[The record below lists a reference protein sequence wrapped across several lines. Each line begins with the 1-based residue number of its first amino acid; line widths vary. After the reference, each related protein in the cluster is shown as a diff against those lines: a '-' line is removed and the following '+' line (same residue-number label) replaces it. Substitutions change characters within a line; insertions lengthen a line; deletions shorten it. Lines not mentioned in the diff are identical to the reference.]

1 MNLHYKKAAALFL
14 TAVMGI
20 AALTGC
26 GQKKIDGSQTALT
39 VNGEKVSLGTVSF
52 ESHYEAAMIY
62 TYYGSFLGTN
72 GYFDTDTGNDDG
84 TTVGQDM
91 VKRAAESIRDDV
103 IVSQHAEEYG
113 VSLTD
118 EQNAK
123 IDEVAQAFMDGNDKE
138 VLAKLGI
145 SKEDVV
151 YSLKLDT
158 IWAEMLDPM
167 AADVSTEVTDE
178 EAEMSTVTYVGMVS
192 ADKEEDGKSVEE
204 LNEETKATLQTI
216 LDKIKEE
223 DDIASADI
231 DAIAQ
236 SVDESFRG
244 TQVHFSANKD
254 DPIEVDKV
262 VADAVKGLKD
272 GEVYDGVLVNA
283 DESRYFIVRLDM
295 ASDPIATEE
304 QKGTIVRERKETRHK
319 EIVDGWK
326 AEAETVMNDDVI
338 GQVVL
343 TDKELYVF
351 KQNAESA
358 G

>member
-1 MNLHYKKAAALFL
+1 MNLHYKKAAALL
-14 TAVMGI
+14 MTAVLGI

-26 GQKKIDGSQTALT
+26 GQKKIDGSQTAMT

-62 TYYGSFLGTN
+62 TYYGSFLGTS
-72 GYFDTDTGNDDG
+72 GYFDTDAGNEDG
-84 TTVGQDM
+84 KTVGQEM
-91 VKRAAESIRDDV
+91 VMRAAESIRDDV

-113 VSLTD
+113 VSLTE

-123 IDEVAQAFMDGNDKE
+123 IDEVAQAFMDNNDKE

-151 YSLKLDT
+151 CSLKLDT

-178 EAEMSTVTYVGMVS
+178 EAKQTTVTYVGMVA
-192 ADKEEDGKSVEE
+192 ADKEEDGKSIEE

-231 DAIAQ
+231 DAIAK
-236 SVDESFRG
+236 SVDESFSG
-244 TQVHFSANKD
+244 TQVHFSTNEE
-254 DPIEVDKV
+254 DPVTVDKV
-262 VADAVKGLKD
+262 IADAVKGLKD
-272 GEVYDGVLVNA
+272 GEVYDGVLTNA

-295 ASDPIATEE
+295 AFDPIATEE
-304 QKGTIVRERKETRHK
+304 HKGTVVRERREKKHQ
-319 EIVDGWK
+319 EIVDQWK
-326 AEAETVMNDDVI
+326 EEAETVMNDDVI

-343 TDKELYVF
+343 TDKEPYVF